1 MISSGTSATE
11 FKLLPQLIQVAL
23 SHGKCLPYMP
33 SADDWKQMYYEA
45 CKQAIAGICFEGVL
59 RLPKEQQPPL
69 GLLLQWFALAEQ
81 IKQRNRLLNARAKEL
96 TEKFAEGGFLSC
108 VLKGQGV
115 AELYNAKSGERSEKS
130 GLGTYR
136 QSGDIDLWVDGER
149 DIVLNYAK
157 TFGSILSIDNKHANF
172 ECFKDVVVEI
182 HFIPLFFFN
191 PFTNK
196 RFKGWLSEVRNRQF
210 NVNNLGFASP
220 TISFNLVFSIIHIN
234 RHFFESGIGLR
245 QLMDY
250 YFILLHSTCEEREA
264 AYRVLCNL
272 EMGRFMGAVM
282 YVLQKMFLLEEEYQL
297 CSPSEK
303 YGEQL
308 MKVIIKGGNFGHS
321 DPKNR
326 RKAWPFIKR
335 TLLNI
340 RHFSRLLTSYPSEI
354 LWYPYWKLNL
364 VLSRPKL
371 DKWLRG

>member
-1 MISSGTSATE
+1 MISSGTLATK
-11 FKLLPQLIQVAL
+11 FNMLTPLIQVAL
-23 SHGKCLPYMP
+23 GHRESLPHKP
-33 SADDWKQMYYEA
+33 SVDEWKLMYYESF
-45 CKQAIAGICFEGVL
+45 KQALSGVCFSAIE
-59 RLPKEQQPPL
+59 RLPKEQHPPKD
-69 GLLLQWFALAEQ
+69 LLLQWFALADN
-81 IKQRNRLLNARAKEL
+81 IKQRNLLLNEQAKEL
-96 TEKFAEGGFLSC
+96 TEQFKAGGFRSC
-108 VLKGQGV
+108 VLKGQSI
-115 AELYNAKSGERSEKS
+115 AQLYNLNENLDLR
-130 GLGTYR
+130 LYR
-136 QSGDIDLWVDGER
+136 QSGDIDIWVDGDR
-149 DIVLNYAK
+149 DNVLYYARS
-157 TFGSILSIDNKHANF
+157 FGSILSIDNKHANF
-172 ECFKDVVVEI
+172 DCFKDTVVEI

-196 RFKGWLSEVRNRQF
+196 RFKEWLHEVRNRQF
-210 NVNNLGFASP
+210 EVSDLGFASP
-220 TISFNLVFSIIHIN
+220 TISFNMVFSIIHIN
-234 RHFFESGIGLR
+234 RHFLESGIGLR

-340 RHFSRLLTSYPSEI
+340 RHFSRLLPSYPSEI